1 MVFSFSISKYINLP
15 VFIVSLAL
23 GIFFV
28 YVFNDDKKVIYVY
41 PRPDN
46 IDAIQFK
53 DITGACYKAEQVKI
67 SCPEKPTVIPA
78 QT

>member
-1 MVFSFSISKYINLP
+1 MISISKYINLY
-15 VFIVSLAL
+15 VFIVSLAI

-28 YVFNDDKKVIYVY
+28 YVLDSNQKMIYVY

-46 IDAIQFK
+46 VDVIQYK
-53 DITGACYKAEQVKI
+53 DITGACYVPRQKKV
-67 SCPEKPTVIPA
+67 SCPATPTRIPI

>member
-1 MVFSFSISKYINLP
+1 MFSISKYINLY
-15 VFIVSLAL
+15 VFIVSLAI

-28 YVFNDDKKVIYVY
+28 YVLDSNQKVIYVY

-46 IDAIQFK
+46 VDVIQYK
-53 DITGACYKAEQVKI
+53 DITGSCYVPMQKKV
-67 SCPEKPTVIPA
+67 SCPAAPTRIPI

>member
-1 MVFSFSISKYINLP
+1 MAFSISKYINLP

-28 YVFNDDKKVIYVY
+28 YVLDDNKKMIYVY

-46 IDAIQFK
+46 ADAIQYK
-53 DITGACYKAEQVKI
+53 DITGSCYVPEQKKTG
-67 SCPEKPTVIPA
+67 CPSKPTIIPA